1 MYRRYSLTLLAIF
14 TFVSVK
20 LYLYSPI
27 ELEKNENDNID
38 LLRIFLEDHNYTS
51 KKILAN
57 GAHIIKYYLESDQVD
72 NLSSLNQNK
81 PEFYQRQNYKYV
93 NIEEV
98 LRQRFYEI
106 IIISSNSDFNE
117 LSFKKLIN
125 FGYKEYKIDG
135 FNVYINQST
144 LN

>member
-1 MYRRYSLTLLAIF
+1 MFNRYALTLLAIIIF
-14 TFVSVK
+14 AAFKASFN
-20 LYLYSPI
+20 LPI
-27 ELEKNENDNID
+27 EIKVKEQDNID
-38 LLRIFLEDHNYTS
+38 KLKFFLDNHNYTS

-57 GAHIIKYYLESDQVD
+57 GAHIIKYYLQHDDIE
-72 NLSSLNQNK
+72 NLSSLSQKK

-93 NIEEV
+93 NIEED
-98 LRQRFYEI
+98 LRQGLNEI
-106 IIISSNSDFNE
+106 IIISSNSDFND

-135 FNVYINQST
+135 FNIYITQST